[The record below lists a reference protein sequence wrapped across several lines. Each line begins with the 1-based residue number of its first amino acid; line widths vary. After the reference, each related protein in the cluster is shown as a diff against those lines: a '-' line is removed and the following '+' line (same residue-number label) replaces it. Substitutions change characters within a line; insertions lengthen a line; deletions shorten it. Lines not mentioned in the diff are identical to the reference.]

1 MSLMK
6 RALFIF
12 LLLFLMAHSLQAVVE
27 RIPVYFFSDPQCET
41 CRRVKGFLAALG
53 KEYPLK
59 IVEYQ
64 AGESLPKLRPLRESR
79 GYVPRKIPIVLVG
92 EEILEGEHPEAVYRK
107 ALSRYREDTFGGI
120 LGEEHHKGE
129 TGLSLWVIITA
140 GLLDGINPC
149 AFSVFVFLILYMAAT
164 PKRKKVMVRTV
175 TGFSAGVFSSY
186 LALGLGLRAAVREAG
201 RFHWLRMGLHAGMG
215 FFLLALALF
224 SFVDFIRMRKNQQ
237 PLIRIPGK
245 LKKRITHLEEKAG
258 LYWAGAFLT
267 GGLVAW
273 LELGC
278 TGQIYFPIIL
288 SIAGRNPAQGTVFL
302 LLYNI
307 MFILPLIGVGAAVL
321 SGMSVNRFR
330 SAYIRILPLAK
341 LFMALFFILLGF
353 TFFSLI

>member
-120 LGEEHHKGE
+120 LGEEHHKEKQGSLY
-129 TGLSLWVIITA
+129 GLSSRQ
-140 GLLDGINPC
+140 G
-149 AFSVFVFLILYMAAT
+149 S
-164 PKRKKVMVRTV
+164 
-175 TGFSAGVFSSY
+175 
-186 LALGLGLRAAVREAG
+186 
-201 RFHWLRMGLHAGMG
+201 
-215 FFLLALALF
+215 
-224 SFVDFIRMRKNQQ
+224 
-237 PLIRIPGK
+237 
-245 LKKRITHLEEKAG
+245 
-258 LYWAGAFLT
+258 LT
-267 GGLVAW
+267 GSIPVR
-273 LELGC
+273 
-278 TGQIYFPIIL
+278 FL
-288 SIAGRNPAQGTVFL
+288 S
-302 LLYNI
+302 
-307 MFILPLIGVGAAVL
+307 L
-321 SGMSVNRFR
+321 SF
-330 SAYIRILPLAK
+330 
-341 LFMALFFILLGF
+341 
-353 TFFSLI
+353 